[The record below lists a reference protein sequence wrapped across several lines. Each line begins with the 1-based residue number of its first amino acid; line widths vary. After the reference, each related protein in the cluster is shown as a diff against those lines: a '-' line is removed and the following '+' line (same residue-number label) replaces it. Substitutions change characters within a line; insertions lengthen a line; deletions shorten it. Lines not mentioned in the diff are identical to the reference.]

1 VVSEKLSCRL
11 IIASRDI
18 RSPYK
23 IYSKIIYESNF
34 IYIASTMKD
43 SFSVVDGVCHLLV
56 NVQGPYVRVAEGGKE
71 LTHPRSMVVLLKV
84 ADNDKQ
90 MPRSSATQDN
100 SCFPGKTKNVACICG
115 DSSKGGVRITPDFV
129 FRTPV

>member
-1 VVSEKLSCRL
+1 
-11 IIASRDI
+11 
-18 RSPYK
+18 
-23 IYSKIIYESNF
+23 
-34 IYIASTMKD
+34 MKD

-71 LTHPRSMVVLLKV
+71 LTDPRSMVVLLKV

-115 DSSKGGVRITPDFV
+115 DSSKGGVRITPTLYSELLSRESGRRQTV
-129 FRTPV
+129 IKMSQ